1 MSTFLE
7 NGARI
12 YYNNKMVKTCTITTQ
27 VNYNI
32 LSVHKRAVTDNLDI
46 IDSRPV
52 SRFKKDEIITFEIQ
66 IINYSSFPATG
77 KNIFTDESGKNV
89 RAIKIVDNIDKA
101 LRLIQN
107 SVVLLQNEKAIRIE
121 RIRSFNEYNNG
132 EYRYILD
139 SNNKMAVLIPEV
151 LANDDVVI
159 TFNVQSDGTIPLR
172 EVILNNAEVYYKES
186 PNHEPEESEDVML
199 INSFSDLSIT
209 KSGPESVNC
218 NEEFTYRIIVKNS
231 GDLPESGLS
240 IVDMLPNNFKIADK
254 GIVVMRNS
262 KILSE
267 NIDYKLTISCDEIT
281 IGGTND
287 KPLEIGGNQVI
298 TVDITG
304 LVRCIR

>member
-101 LRLIQN
+101 LDRK
-107 SVVLLQNEKAIRIE
+107 SVV
-121 RIRSFNEYNNG
+121 
-132 EYRYILD
+132 
-139 SNNKMAVLIPEV
+139 
-151 LANDDVVI
+151 
-159 TFNVQSDGTIPLR
+159 
-172 EVILNNAEVYYKES
+172 
-186 PNHEPEESEDVML
+186 
-199 INSFSDLSIT
+199 
-209 KSGPESVNC
+209 
-218 NEEFTYRIIVKNS
+218 
-231 GDLPESGLS
+231 
-240 IVDMLPNNFKIADK
+240 
-254 GIVVMRNS
+254 
-262 KILSE
+262 
-267 NIDYKLTISCDEIT
+267 
-281 IGGTND
+281 
-287 KPLEIGGNQVI
+287 
-298 TVDITG
+298 
-304 LVRCIR
+304 